1 MSKPK
6 LVCDPKVSRK
16 KILSD
21 LDYLE
26 TRMSEENENSI
37 VTCDNPYLTC
47 EKAHAIAILTEW
59 DEFCKY
65 DWQKIYNSMQKPV
78 FIFDVRNILNKVE
91 FEEIGFIYK
100 GIGV

>member
-6 LVCDPKVSRK
+6 LVYDPKVSRK

-37 VTCDNPYLTC
+37 VTFDNPYLTC
-47 EKAHAIAILTEW
+47 EKVNAIAILTE
-59 DEFCKY
+59 
-65 DWQKIYNSMQKPV
+65 
-78 FIFDVRNILNKVE
+78 
-91 FEEIGFIYK
+91 
-100 GIGV
+100 